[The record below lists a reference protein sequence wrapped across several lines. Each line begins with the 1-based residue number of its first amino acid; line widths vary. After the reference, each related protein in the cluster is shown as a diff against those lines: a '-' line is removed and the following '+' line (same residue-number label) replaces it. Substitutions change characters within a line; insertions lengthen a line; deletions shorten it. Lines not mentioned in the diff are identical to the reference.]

1 MNKDI
6 QFEFSKCSINRSS
19 AERFLSLLHYLVRK
33 LLPNDKTRVHEA
45 TEFKLFCY
53 GPAINGTTCQNNIE
67 FSIDVIPTSKE
78 QNSNLSEIEILNKVF
93 EKLADPGI

>member
-33 LLPNDKTRVHEA
+33 LLPNDKA

-67 FSIDVIPTSKE
+67 FSIDVIPVSKE